1 MNHAI
6 YIVDAFAE
14 QRFSGNPAAV
24 CLLNGDADDRWMQAV
39 ATEMNLSETAF
50 LRQTSDN
57 EWALRWFT
65 PTMEVDL
72 CGHATLASAHVL
84 WHEIGIQKDVLR
96 FNTRSGWLSA
106 ERSGE
111 WIHLDFPVD
120 RAVPSPIPEGLE
132 QTLGAGIEAFCQGRQ
147 DLLVVLE
154 RDAVLR
160 GLAPNM
166 QRLAKFDTRAV
177 IVTAPSDLDAYDF
190 VSRCFA
196 PRAGIPED
204 PVTGAAHCTLGPYWG
219 ERLAKQ
225 QLRGFQ
231 ASKRGGVVGVDLQ
244 GERVRL
250 RGKAITT
257 LQGQLRA

>member
-1 MNHAI
+1 M
-6 YIVDAFAE
+6 
-14 QRFSGNPAAV
+14 
-24 CLLNGDADDRWMQAV
+24 
-39 ATEMNLSETAF
+39 
-50 LRQTSDN
+50 
-57 EWALRWFT
+57 
-65 PTMEVDL
+65 
-72 CGHATLASAHVL
+72 
-84 WHEIGIQKDVLR
+84 
-96 FNTRSGWLSA
+96 
-106 ERSGE
+106 
-111 WIHLDFPVD
+111 
-120 RAVPSPIPEGLE
+120 
-132 QTLGAGIEAFCQGRQ
+132 
-147 DLLVVLE
+147 LE

-160 GLAPNM
+160 GLDPNM